1 MPRQVA
7 ARAALNVIAPHLA
20 IADLRFDEGH
30 MTKQSDGTLGAA
42 AHTLASIEELEA
54 RESLPPARVQTLR
67 ERTAWIIGGDTAARV
82 VG

>member
-54 RESLPPARVQTLR
+54 REPLPPARVQNLR
-67 ERTAWIIGGDTAARV
+67 ERAAWIIGGDTAARV

>member
-1 MPRQVA
+1 MARQVA

-42 AHTLASIEELEA
+42 AHTLASIEQLEA
-54 RESLPPARVQTLR
+54 REPFPSARVNILR
-67 ERTAWIIGGDTAARV
+67 EITSCILGRDAAA
-82 VG
+82 